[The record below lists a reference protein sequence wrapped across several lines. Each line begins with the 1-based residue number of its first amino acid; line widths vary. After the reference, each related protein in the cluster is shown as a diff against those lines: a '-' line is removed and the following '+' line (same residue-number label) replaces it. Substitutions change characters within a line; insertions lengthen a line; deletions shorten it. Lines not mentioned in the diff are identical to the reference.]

1 MLASYVMTVLIIELT
16 PGPNMA
22 YLAALTLGAGRRAG
36 LAAVA
41 GVAIGLALI
50 GLAAAA
56 GLATLIAASPTI
68 WTALRW
74 AGGLYLLYL
83 AWQTWRGEEET
94 SPAGTAALDPA
105 HVRYFT
111 RGIITNILNPKA
123 ALFYVA
129 IVPRFLPENG
139 PTLMYGLGLT
149 AISVAVATTVHL
161 AIVLLA
167 DRLHPLLS
175 QPGRMERTR
184 HSLAIGLAAIA
195 IWFLLTTAGPST

>member
-1 MLASYVMTVLIIELT
+1 MLASYLITVLVIEMT

-41 GVAIGLALI
+41 GVALGLTLV
-50 GLAAAA
+50 GVAAAA
-56 GLATLIAASPTI
+56 GLAAVVAASPAI
-68 WTALRW
+68 WSALRW

-83 AWQTWRGEEET
+83 AWETWRGEVET
-94 SPAGTAALDPA
+94 SPAGTGSLIRSHA
-105 HVRYFT
+105 RYFS
-111 RGIITNILNPKA
+111 RGLVTNILNPKA

-129 IVPRFLPENG
+129 IVPRFLPETG
-139 PTLMYGLGLT
+139 ATLADGLALT
-149 AISVAVATTVHL
+149 AISVSVASGVHL

-167 DRLHPLLS
+167 AQLHPLLS

-184 HSLAIGLAAIA
+184 QGLALGLAAIA
-195 IWFLLTTAGPST
+195 VWFLLTTVGSAA

>member
-22 YLAALTLGAGRRAG
+22 YLAALTLGAGRRSG

-68 WTALRW
+68 WNALRW

-83 AWQTWRGEEET
+83 AWQTWRGDEET

-105 HVRYFT
+105 NVRHFT
-111 RGIITNILNPKA
+111 RGVITNVLNPKA

-129 IVPRFLPENG
+129 IVPRFLPESG
-139 PTLMYGLGLT
+139 PTLIYGLGLT
-149 AISVAVATTVHL
+149 AISVAVATAVHL

-195 IWFLLTTAGPST
+195 IWFLLTTTRSA

>member
-1 MLASYVMTVLIIELT
+1 MLASYVMTVLVIELT

-41 GVAIGLALI
+41 GVALGLALI
-50 GLAAAA
+50 GVAAAVGLAA
-56 GLATLIAASPTI
+56 LVAASPAI
-68 WTALRW
+68 WAALRW

-83 AWQTWRGEEET
+83 AWETWRGDKET
-94 SPAGTAALDPA
+94 SPAGTASLIRTNA
-105 HVRYFT
+105 RYFS
-111 RGIITNILNPKA
+111 RGVITNILNPKA

-129 IVPRFLPENG
+129 IVPRFLPESG
-139 PTLMYGLGLT
+139 PTLGHGLGLT

-167 DRLHPLLS
+167 ARMHPLLS

-184 HSLAIGLAAIA
+184 HGLAIGLGAIA
-195 IWFLLTTAGPST
+195 IWFLLTTTSPQV